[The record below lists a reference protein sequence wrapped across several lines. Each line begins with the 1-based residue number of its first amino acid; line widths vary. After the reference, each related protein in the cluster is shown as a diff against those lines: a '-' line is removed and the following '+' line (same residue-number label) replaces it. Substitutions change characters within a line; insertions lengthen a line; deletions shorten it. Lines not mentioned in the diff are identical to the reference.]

1 MFTQLCVG
9 SLWRGVRDVKQI
21 TQVCVPMARPA
32 ARTTMKERILETTD
46 RLFYGQG
53 IRAVGVD
60 TVAAEI
66 GISKRTLYNHFPSK
80 DALIAA
86 YLTRR
91 FTPLP
96 PSDKPPVEQILGTF
110 DRLERTFPNKDFR
123 GCPFVNAVA
132 ELGEA
137 DHATRKIAIAFK
149 ESRRLWFRGLL
160 VELGLAE
167 PDDLATQL
175 ALLVDGAVAAGLVR
189 RDPSMARAARAA
201 ASVLLRAAGVK
212 IDAAEPVGIPRRRV
226 RKRVSG

>member
-1 MFTQLCVG
+1 M
-9 SLWRGVRDVKQI
+9 SRW
-21 TQVCVPMARPA
+21 PA
-32 ARTTMKERILETTD
+32 KEAMQERILDTAG

-86 YLTRR
+86 YLARR

-96 PSDKPPVEQILGTF
+96 PSAKPPVEQILGIF
-110 DRLERTFPNKDFR
+110 DRLERTFPSKDFR

-137 DHATRKIAIAFK
+137 DHATRKIAI
-149 ESRRLWFRGLL
+149 
-160 VELGLAE
+160 
-167 PDDLATQL
+167 
-175 ALLVDGAVAAGLVR
+175 
-189 RDPSMARAARAA
+189 
-201 ASVLLRAAGVK
+201 
-212 IDAAEPVGIPRRRV
+212 
-226 RKRVSG
+226 